1 MTFRSFTCRTL
12 VVSLLALSFQTAQAG
27 LITPEQALAGG
38 ATQDRG
44 EVAAVM
50 ARADT
55 AAQLAALGVDPQQ
68 VRERVAALSDAE
80 VSALAQDLRQAPAG
94 ADGGGVLLAVI
105 LVSAVWYFFFRR

>member
-1 MTFRSFTCRTL
+1 MTFRSLTCRTL

-27 LITPEQALAGG
+27 LISPEQALGGQAAG
-38 ATQDRG
+38 DRG
-44 EVAAVM
+44 FVAAVM

-55 AAQLAALGVDPQQ
+55 ATQLAALGVDPQQ
-68 VRERVAALSDAE
+68 ARERVAALSDAE
-80 VSALAQDLRQAPAG
+80 VAALARDMREAPAG